1 MTQIQRQAIVRRSA
15 SFVYE
20 LVNDVRSYPDRFNWC
35 EASAVLAESE
45 ASMDAELRLRLGALT
60 TAFTTRNQLFPHER
74 IELNLLAGPFRR
86 LRGEWRFVSLAER
99 ACRVELQLDFDLAGT
114 LVGSALAIGFTGLAD
129 RLVDDFCRKAMRLP
143 EAANV

>member
-15 SFVYE
+15 SFLYD

-35 EASAVLAESE
+35 EASTVLDESE
-45 ASMDAELRLRLGALT
+45 SGMDAELKLRLGALK
-60 TAFTTRNQLFPHER
+60 TAFTTRNRLFPHER
-74 IELNLLAGPFRR
+74 IELNLLAGPFRK
-86 LRGEWRFVSLAER
+86 LRGEWRFVPLAEQ

-129 RLVDDFCRKAMRLP
+129 RLVDDFCREAMRLQ
-143 EAANV
+143 EAARV